1 MILKFGIILTVIGAL
16 IISTVTIPGIL
27 SANRDDKPHKGSMG
41 QCLKINRELD
51 LGGSKEDCRDSFTGK
66 GHNDPDPLP

>member
-1 MILKFGIILTVIGAL
+1 MIVRFAILATIATL
-16 IISTVTIPGIL
+16 IISTTIIQTAIGDR
-27 SANRDDKPHKGSMG
+27 NDKPHKGSNG
-41 QCLKINRELD
+41 QCIKINRELD